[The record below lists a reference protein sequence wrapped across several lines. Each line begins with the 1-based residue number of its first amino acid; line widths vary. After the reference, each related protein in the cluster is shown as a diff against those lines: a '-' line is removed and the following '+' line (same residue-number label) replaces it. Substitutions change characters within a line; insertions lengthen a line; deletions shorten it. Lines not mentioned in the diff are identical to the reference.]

1 MYYNFPEL
9 DVSEL
14 DKLLDADICI
24 VGSGAAG
31 ITLALQF
38 IRSDK
43 RVVVLEGG
51 VTGITSDSQ
60 ELYHGATTANG
71 EQLEHYLPS
80 SRLRMFGG
88 STGHWAGYCRPF
100 DAHDFIARDWIPNSG
115 WPISMQELTPF
126 YEMASALLQ
135 IKSFDIDNDLSIP
148 ENRFINNERFY
159 VRNYHMSPPTR
170 FHQTFRAG
178 LQKPENIS
186 IIFDANVTK
195 LKLAENGSRVE
206 SVEIA
211 SLNDGTKRA
220 KVKAKQFVLATGGV
234 ENAKLLLNSND
245 VQKNGVG
252 NEQGNVGKYFMEHP
266 EYDAPWAMA
275 LDMEDAPT
283 RAFLLFQP
291 TMQLPTL
298 MPTPSTQREHKL
310 LNASIELRHYKP
322 RRLPRDEFVAAASL
336 FEQFSSAKE
345 SYKTFTA
352 YVRTEMPPLPENK
365 CYLADDKD
373 VFGNQQVALSFAMNE
388 LTDYTLSTLSELV
401 GLELGINNIGRVN
414 TSYQSGDHKTK
425 VGYGSHHMG
434 TTRMSSNTSDGVV
447 DKNCKVFGVSNLYVA
462 GSSVFTTSSYAN
474 PTFTIVALA
483 LRLAQ
488 HLKSVDS

>member
-9 DVSEL
+9 DAPAL

-38 IRSDK
+38 IRTDK

-51 VTGITSDSQ
+51 VAGITSESQ
-60 ELYHGATTANG
+60 ELYHGKTTANG
-71 EQLEHYLPS
+71 KQLDHYLPS
-80 SRLRMFGG
+80 SRIRMFGG

-100 DAHDFIARDWIPNSG
+100 DAHDFIERDWIPNSG
-115 WPISMQELTPF
+115 WPISMQDIVPY
-126 YEMASALLQ
+126 YEMVSALLE
-135 IKSFDIDNDLSIP
+135 IKPFNLADDLSIP

-178 LQKPENIS
+178 LKKPENIS
-186 IIFDANVTK
+186 IIFDANVTNIN
-195 LKLAENGSRVE
+195 LSENGQQVS

-211 SLNDGTKRA
+211 SLNDKSKKAT
-220 KVKAKQFVLATGGV
+220 VTAKQFILATGGV
-234 ENAKLLLNSND
+234 ENAKLLLNSNN
-245 VQKNGVG
+245 VHKKGIG
-252 NEQGNVGKYFMEHP
+252 NAAGNVGKYFMEHP

-283 RAFLLFQP
+283 RNFLLFQP

-298 MPTPSTQREHKL
+298 MPTPSFQKEHKL

-322 RRLPRDEFVAAASL
+322 RRLDTEEFVTAANL
-336 FEQFSSAKE
+336 FKQLKSAKE
-345 SYKTFTA
+345 NYKTFRA

-365 CYLADDKD
+365 CYLADEKD
-373 VFGNQQVALSFAMNE
+373 VFGNQQIALSFSMNE
-388 LTDYTLSTLSELV
+388 ITDHTLSTLAELV
-401 GLELGINNIGRVN
+401 GLEVGMNRIGRVN
-414 TSYQSGDHKTK
+414 TSYQSGEHKTK
-425 VGYGSHHMG
+425 VGFGSHHMG
-434 TTRMSSNTSDGVV
+434 TTRMSANPSDGVV
-447 DKNCKVFGVSNLYVA
+447 DKDCKVHGVDNLYIA
-462 GSSVFTTSSYAN
+462 GSSVFATSSYAN

-483 LRLAQ
+483 LRLAK
-488 HLKSVDS
+488 HLKSL